1 MAGSIEQLKNKTVFG
16 IIWSLVSSFGTLAIT
31 FLSNIILARLLT
43 PDDFGCIGIL
53 AVFVALAGILIDGGL
68 GVALIQKKNPTSLDY
83 STVYTFNLVLS
94 LFFYAVIFVIA
105 PFIADFYNIPILK
118 SILRVQGIILLIN
131 PFRIV
136 QYNILIKTLRFKKLA
151 EYEIASAL
159 IGTTV
164 GILMAFNNF
173 GVWSLVFANIINSLV
188 FTVTINCVRGHW
200 HSRIQFNLIAFKS
213 LFSFGGLILLSN
225 MIDTLYNNI
234 NNIII
239 GKMFSATQLGYF
251 TQADKLKTIPVNSVS
266 KAINGV
272 FFPVFSEFQDDRKR
286 LGHILRQN
294 IVTLSYL
301 SFPIMTAL
309 IITASPLIN
318 FIYSDKWNNSVPFFE
333 LLCFTGMIF
342 PINML
347 NLNII
352 KSLGKGGK
360 YLIMQIC
367 QLVLGVSA
375 VGIGAAWGIMGLT
388 IGFVFSAYM
397 YFVFISMINYRV
409 VGVGLFSQLFA
420 IVGNV
425 LLSFVW
431 GGILYS
437 IKNNIT
443 TGIML
448 LDIIFPVLIYLSGY
462 IITSYLFKM
471 NGFNNIL
478 AIVRNHK

>member
-16 IIWSLVSSFGTLAIT
+16 IIWSLVSSFGTLVIT

-53 AVFVALAGILIDGGL
+53 VVFVSMANILIDGGL
-68 GVALIQKKNPTSLDY
+68 GAALIQKKNPTSLDY

-94 LFFYAVIFVIA
+94 LFFYAVIFIIA
-105 PFIADFYNIPILK
+105 PYIADFYHIPILK
-118 SILRVQGIILLIN
+118 SILRAQGIILLIN

-136 QYNILIKTLRFKKLA
+136 QYNKLIKTLRFKELA
-151 EYEIASAL
+151 KYEISSAL
-159 IGTTV
+159 IGTIV
-164 GILMAFNNF
+164 GILMAFHQF

-188 FTVTINCVRGHW
+188 FTLIINCVSSHW
-200 HSRIQFNLIAFKS
+200 HSRMQFDLNAFKS

-294 IVTLSYL
+294 IITISYL
-301 SFPIMTAL
+301 SFPVMTVL
-309 IITASPLIN
+309 IIVASPLIN
-318 FIYSDKWNNSVPFFE
+318 FVYSEKWNDSVPFFE
-333 LLCFTGMIF
+333 LLCFTGMIL
-342 PINML
+342 PVNML

-352 KSLGKGGK
+352 RSLGSGGK
-360 YLIMQIC
+360 YLLMQIF

-388 IGFVFSAYM
+388 IGFVISAYM
-397 YFVFISMINYRV
+397 YFFFISMINSKS
-409 VGVGLFSQLFA
+409 VGVGLFSQLTA
-420 IVGNV
+420 IAGNV
-425 LLSFVW
+425 LLSFVC

-443 TGIML
+443 TGFIF
-448 LDIIFPVLIYLSGY
+448 LDIIFPVLIYFFCY
-462 IITSYLFKM
+462 IISSYLFKM
-471 NGFNNIL
+471 NGFKNIW